1 MNVSVIGA
9 GKMGLPLA
17 CHLASRGASVIACDV
32 NRGVVE
38 QINQGRCP
46 IDEPGVPELLAVVVR
61 EGRLRATVDTTAAVK
76 QSDVVVV
83 IVPALLTDDRQV
95 DLSIL
100 ESVTRQISPGI
111 HKGLLVSYETTL
123 PVGTTRRR
131 LMPLLEE
138 SGSKAGED
146 FYLAFSPER
155 VKSQIALSRLKDTP
169 KVVGGVNA
177 ESAKRAEAFYA
188 TYLGAPI
195 LNVGILEAA
204 ELVKLAGM
212 IYRDVNIALVNELA
226 RYAQDTGI
234 DMKQVIEATN
244 TDGEAYLLRP
254 GIGVG
259 GHCTP
264 IYPYFIIHDAHQRG
278 TPITLAE
285 RARQIN
291 DDQVAYAINHL
302 EASWH
307 PLSQRR
313 VLILGLGFR
322 PQVKEH
328 ICSPAFLI
336 QKKLL
341 QSRAIVSLHDP
352 LYSDNELRAHG
363 FSPGSWTE
371 DPVPEVLIANTAH
384 HKYRDLD
391 FAKLATHGVQAVLDG
406 CNCWAP
412 DSVRKHGI
420 FYMGIGRA

>member
-1 MNVSVIGA
+1 
-9 GKMGLPLA
+9 
-17 CHLASRGASVIACDV
+17 
-32 NRGVVE
+32 
-38 QINQGRCP
+38 
-46 IDEPGVPELLAVVVR
+46 
-61 EGRLRATVDTTAAVK
+61 
-76 QSDVVVV
+76 
-83 IVPALLTDDRQV
+83 
-95 DLSIL
+95 
-100 ESVTRQISPGI
+100 
-111 HKGLLVSYETTL
+111 
-123 PVGTTRRR
+123 
-131 LMPLLEE
+131 
-138 SGSKAGED
+138 
-146 FYLAFSPER
+146 
-155 VKSQIALSRLKDTP
+155 
-169 KVVGGVNA
+169 
-177 ESAKRAEAFYA
+177 
-188 TYLGAPI
+188 
-195 LNVGILEAA
+195 
-204 ELVKLAGM
+204 
-212 IYRDVNIALVNELA
+212 
-226 RYAQDTGI
+226 
-234 DMKQVIEATN
+234 MKQVIEATN

-302 EASWH
+302 EVSWH
-307 PLSQRR
+307 PLGQRR

-341 QSRAIVSLHDP
+341 QSKAIVSLHDP

-391 FAKLATHGVQAVLDG
+391 FAELATHGVQAVLDG